1 MKSALGNIAWK
12 RRLGRLW
19 TLARARDEQRK
30 LVLLYHAIG
39 DGPWAIRQHCFAK
52 QIGLLHEAAAIL
64 PLGDLI
70 ARPAPAG
77 VALSITFDD
86 GYACLRDN
94 ALPILADFGHT
105 AAVFLN
111 TGEMDDQE
119 RRRSREECG
128 YYPGEQFLSWR
139 DVENL
144 VAAGWPI
151 GSHGVGHVDLT
162 AASAETR
169 RNELSLSKQ
178 TIEERTG
185 AACNLFAYPWG
196 RSNGRLRET
205 VRCSGYRYALAGG
218 HSAVNQRCDR
228 FAIPRMNVAKEYTLD
243 DLTAI
248 VRGDWDYL
256 GWVARVRA
264 ALS

>member
-1 MKSALGNIAWK
+1 MRAL
-12 RRLGRLW
+12 
-19 TLARARDEQRK
+19 DEHRK

-39 DGPWAIRQHCFAK
+39 DGPWAIQKHCFAK
-52 QIGLLHEAAAIL
+52 QIGLLHGAAAIL

-70 ARPAPAG
+70 ARPAAAG

-94 ALPILADFGHT
+94 ALPVLADFGLT

-111 TGEMDDQE
+111 TGEMGGQE
-119 RRRSREECG
+119 RRRSREERG
-128 YYPGEQFLSWR
+128 YYPGEQFLTWR

-144 VAAGWPI
+144 VAAGWSI

-169 RNELSLSKQ
+169 RNELAISKQ

-185 AACNLFAYPWG
+185 AACNLFAYTWG
-196 RSNGRLRET
+196 RNNGRLREA
-205 VRCSGYRYALAGG
+205 VRRSGYSYALAGG
-218 HSAVNQRCDR
+218 HAAVNHRCDR
-228 FAIPRMNVAKEYTLD
+228 FAIPRIHVAKEYTLD
-243 DLTAI
+243 DLSAI

-256 GWVARVRA
+256 GWVARARA
-264 ALS
+264 AQS